1 MKPRS
6 RSGAHADPKYFFVII
21 FTAHLDSFLACGR
34 SGLGQPETFW
44 GLCWKGWLLNKTF
57 FFFNWVGRGSLRFC
71 HCAGGQWDGTC
82 GDPQTTQLLGTLV
95 FHMGLVFRAVC
106 PATGAPHH
114 LSAAYTKEV
123 MSWDAIAYK
132 ANVHLGWN
140 TEKGAQGGYRR
151 LFPTLQS
158 HEERP
163 QLCNKYKNYST
174 VVCDV
179 SASKLS
185 AGERTAQLALS
196 NIQIQFSIKK
206 SFRMIIVQENTSN
219 SF

>member
-1 MKPRS
+1 ME
-6 RSGAHADPKYFFVII
+6 DQV
-21 FTAHLDSFLACGR
+21 
-34 SGLGQPETFW
+34 W
-44 GLCWKGWLLNKTF
+44 GSQKRFEGYAEKVDCRTRLF

-132 ANVHLGWN
+132 ANVHLG
-140 TEKGAQGGYRR
+140 
-151 LFPTLQS
+151 
-158 HEERP
+158 
-163 QLCNKYKNYST
+163 
-174 VVCDV
+174 
-179 SASKLS
+179 
-185 AGERTAQLALS
+185 
-196 NIQIQFSIKK
+196 
-206 SFRMIIVQENTSN
+206 
-219 SF
+219 